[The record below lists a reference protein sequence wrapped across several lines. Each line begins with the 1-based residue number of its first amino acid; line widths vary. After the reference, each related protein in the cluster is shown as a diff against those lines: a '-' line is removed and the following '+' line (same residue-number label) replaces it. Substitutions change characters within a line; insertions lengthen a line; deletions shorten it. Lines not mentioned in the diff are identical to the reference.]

1 MPALDD
7 HSVQASGMIRRRA
20 RRQQTLTQYELVPEV
35 IYSAMEQRLRDL
47 ALELIGPTVKR
58 VQETAAQQQTL
69 LLKNH

>member
-1 MPALDD
+1 
-7 HSVQASGMIRRRA
+7 MIRRRA